1 MHSIQSCTCP
11 TLGGRP
17 SWFEQP
23 VLRGTISY
31 KLNLKGVNMTS
42 NETKKKE
49 GRWALKRRLKRERE
63 QAGQSYRRTARLRLQ
78 EMFKAGFGSK
88 RSSDKT
94 DADTQNKIY
103 SKNTFETY
111 KRQFSYFADWL
122 SEAHKEAYTL
132 ADARQ
137 YVDEYLLHLIELER
151 SAYSITTAKAALAKV
166 FQTEATQFIDTPSR
180 ERANIKRS
188 RGVAVRDSNIS
199 NKTETKLALF
209 SSAVGLRRKE
219 MMSIESKDLFFDNG
233 KAYLNVTKGTKGGK
247 ARIVEICGTSEGET
261 KMIVEWIQSR
271 NGKLFPKLNTNYDNH
286 HYRAIYAQRLYDRYK
301 REEKDIPLKE
311 RYIMRKERAGEVYD
325 KSAMK
330 VVSENLGHNRISVI
344 AQSYLYN

>member
-1 MHSIQSCTCP
+1 
-11 TLGGRP
+11 
-17 SWFEQP
+17 
-23 VLRGTISY
+23 
-31 KLNLKGVNMTS
+31 MTS
-42 NETKKKE
+42 NEIKKKE
-49 GRWALKRRLKRERE
+49 GRWARKRRLRRERE
-63 QAGQSYRRTARLRLQ
+63 QAGPKVDSYRKTARLRLQ
-78 EMFKAGFGSK
+78 EMFRAGFGNK

-94 DADTQNKIY
+94 NADTRNKIY

-111 KRQFSYFADWL
+111 KRQFRYFADWL

-137 YVDEYLLHLIELER
+137 YVDEYLLHLVELER

-166 FQTEATQFIDTPSR
+166 FQTEATQFIDTPPR

-219 MMSIESKDLFFDNG
+219 MMSIESKDLFFKDG

-286 HYRAIYAQRLYDRYK
+286 YYRAVYAQRLYDRYK
-301 REEKDIPLKE
+301 REEKDIPAKE

>member
-1 MHSIQSCTCP
+1 
-11 TLGGRP
+11 
-17 SWFEQP
+17 
-23 VLRGTISY
+23 
-31 KLNLKGVNMTS
+31 MTS
-42 NETKKKE
+42 NEIKKKE
-49 GRWALKRRLKRERE
+49 GRWARKRRLRRERE
-63 QAGQSYRRTARLRLQ
+63 QAGPKVDSYRKTARLRLQ
-78 EMFKAGFGSK
+78 EMFKAGFGNK

-94 DADTQNKIY
+94 NADTRNKIY

-111 KRQFSYFADWL
+111 KRQFRYFADWL
-122 SEAHKEAYTL
+122 SEAHKEAYTI

-137 YVDEYLLHLIELER
+137 YVDEYLLHLVELER

-166 FQTEATQFIDTPSR
+166 FQTEATQFIDTPAR

-219 MMSIESKDLFFDNG
+219 MMSIESKDLFFKNG

-247 ARIVEICGTSEGET
+247 TRIVEICGISEGET

-271 NGKLFPKLNTNYDNH
+271 EGKLFPKLNTNYDNH
-286 HYRAIYAQRLYDRYK
+286 YYRAVYAQRIYDRYK
-301 REEKDIPLKE
+301 RKEKDIPPRE

-325 KSAMK
+325 KLAMEI
-330 VVSENLGHNRISVI
+330 VSKNLGHNRISVI

>member
-1 MHSIQSCTCP
+1 
-11 TLGGRP
+11 
-17 SWFEQP
+17 
-23 VLRGTISY
+23 
-31 KLNLKGVNMTS
+31 MTS
-42 NETKKKE
+42 NEIKKKE
-49 GRWALKRRLKRERE
+49 GRWARKRRLRRERE
-63 QAGQSYRRTARLRLQ
+63 QAGPKVDSYRKTARLRLQ
-78 EMFKAGFGSK
+78 EMFKAGFGNK
-88 RSSDKT
+88 RSGDKT
-94 DADTQNKIY
+94 NADTRNKIY

-111 KRQFSYFADWL
+111 KRQFRYFADWL
-122 SEAHKEAYTL
+122 SEAHKEAYTI

-137 YVDEYLLHLIELER
+137 YVDEYLLHLVELER

-166 FQTEATQFIDTPSR
+166 FQTEATQFIDTPAR

-188 RGVAVRDSNIS
+188 RGSAVRDSNIS

-219 MMSIESKDLFFDNG
+219 MMSIESKDLFFKNG

-247 ARIVEICGTSEGET
+247 PRIVEICGISEGET

-271 NGKLFPKLNTNYDNH
+271 EGKLFPKLNTNYDNH
-286 HYRAIYAQRLYDRYK
+286 YYRAVYAQRIYDRYK
-301 REEKDIPLKE
+301 RKEKDIPPRE

-325 KSAMK
+325 KLAMEI
-330 VVSENLGHNRISVI
+330 VSKNLGHNRISVI

>member
-1 MHSIQSCTCP
+1 
-11 TLGGRP
+11 
-17 SWFEQP
+17 
-23 VLRGTISY
+23 
-31 KLNLKGVNMTS
+31 MTS
-42 NETKKKE
+42 NEIKKKE
-49 GRWALKRRLKRERE
+49 GRWARKRRLKREQDQNIQPKE
-63 QAGQSYRRTARLRLQ
+63 KKEVVESYRKTARLRLQ
-78 EMFKAGFGSK
+78 SMFNAGFDSN
-88 RSSDKT
+88 RSNDKT
-94 DADTQNKIY
+94 NADTQNKIY
-103 SKNTFETY
+103 SKNTFKTY

-122 SEAHKEAYTL
+122 AEAHKEAYTL

-166 FQTEATQFIDTPSR
+166 FQTEATQFIDTPAR

-271 NGKLFPKLNTNYDNH
+271 EGKLFPKLNTNYDNH
-286 HYRAIYAQRLYDRYK
+286 YYRAVYAQRLYDRYK
-301 REEKDIPLKE
+301 REEKDIPAKE

-325 KSAMK
+325 KLAMEI
-330 VVSENLGHNRISVI
+330 VSKNLGHNRISVI

>member
-1 MHSIQSCTCP
+1 
-11 TLGGRP
+11 
-17 SWFEQP
+17 
-23 VLRGTISY
+23 
-31 KLNLKGVNMTS
+31 MTS
-42 NETKKKE
+42 NEIKKKE
-49 GRWALKRRLKRERE
+49 GRWARKRRLRRERE
-63 QAGQSYRRTARLRLQ
+63 QAGPKVDSYRKTARLRLQ
-78 EMFKAGFGSK
+78 EMFKAGFGNK

-94 DADTQNKIY
+94 NADTRNKIY

-111 KRQFSYFADWL
+111 KRQFRYFADWL

-137 YVDEYLLHLIELER
+137 YVDEYLLHLVELER

-166 FQTEATQFIDTPSR
+166 FQTEATQFIDTPAR

-188 RGVAVRDSNIS
+188 RVVAVRDSNIS

-219 MMSIESKDLFFDNG
+219 MMSIESKDLFFKNG

-247 ARIVEICGTSEGET
+247 PRIVEICGISEGET

-271 NGKLFPKLNTNYDNH
+271 EGKLFPKLNTNYDNH
-286 HYRAIYAQRLYDRYK
+286 YYRAVYAQRLYDRYK
-301 REEKDIPLKE
+301 RKEKDIPARE

-325 KSAMK
+325 KLAMEI
-330 VVSENLGHNRISVI
+330 VSKNLGHNRISVI